1 MSKWKAL
8 VVLGIA
14 QFLMVLDSAVMNVS
28 ISTLVEDFDTEVT
41 VIQGIITLYALVMAA
56 AMITG
61 GKLGDRWGR
70 KRAFTIGMVVYGV
83 GSAITAVSPTV
94 GVLAVG
100 WSILEGLGAALVMP
114 ALAALVAGNYV
125 GRDRATAYGVI
136 GGLAGAGIAVGPLL
150 GGWVTTNL
158 TWRLVFAG
166 EVVLVVVVLLLVR
179 WILDVALE
187 GERPD
192 VDWVGAGLNAAG
204 LGLIVFAVIQSSTW
218 GWVNPRNA
226 PFEVLGYAPT
236 LFVIAAGGALL
247 YGFAAWQR
255 HREATGRDP
264 LVRLSLLGI
273 PPLRSGLMTQLAQ
286 NLILLGLFFTIPLYL
301 QVVQGLDAFETG
313 LRLLPV
319 SVTMLAASM
328 SGPLLGRFAS
338 PRRIIRI
345 GLLVILVA
353 AVLLLGTIQPALD
366 DAAFAWAMAV
376 LGIGMGMLASQ
387 LGNVLQSSVG
397 DEARGEVG
405 GLQYTAQQLGSSLGT
420 ALIGAV
426 AIGALAAAFLTNVQA
441 NPEIAPAAKDAVAI
455 ELQDGVSFVP
465 SSQIEAQALANGR
478 DPAALQPL
486 IEDYEEA
493 QLQGLRAG
501 VLIAMGVVLLTFTV
515 TRNLPTRRMA
525 DEDDEPTVDLA
536 AG

>member
-1 MSKWKAL
+1 MGRWRAL

-14 QFLMVLDSAVMNVS
+14 QFLVVLDSAVMNVS

-70 KRAFTIGMVVYGV
+70 RRAFTIGMVVYGI
-83 GSAITAVSPTV
+83 GSAITAVSQTV
-94 GVLAVG
+94 GMLTIG

-166 EVVLVVVVLLLVR
+166 EVVLVVIVLVLVR
-179 WILDVALE
+179 WIVDVAVE
-187 GERPD
+187 GEPPE
-192 VDWVGAGLNAAG
+192 VDWVGAALNATG
-204 LGLIVFAVIQSSTW
+204 LAVIVFAVIQSSAW
-218 GWVNPRNA
+218 GWVSPRNP

-236 LFVIAAGGALL
+236 LFVIAGGGALL
-247 YGFAAWQR
+247 YAFAAWER
-255 HREATGRDP
+255 HREARGRDP
-264 LVRLSLLGI
+264 LVRLALLSI
-273 PPLRSGLMTQLAQ
+273 PPLRAGLLSQLAQ
-286 NLILLGLFFTIPLYL
+286 NTILLGLFFTIPLYL

-338 PRRIIRI
+338 PRRIIRL
-345 GLLVILVA
+345 GLAVILVA
-353 AVLLLGTIQPALD
+353 AAVLLGTIEPDLD
-366 DAAFAWAMAV
+366 DASFALAIAI
-376 LGIGMGMLASQ
+376 LGVGMGMLASQ
-387 LGNVLQSSVG
+387 LGNVMQSSVG

-405 GLQYTAQQLGSSLGT
+405 GLQYTAQQLGSSIGT
-420 ALIGAV
+420 ALIGAI
-426 AIGALAAAFLTNVQA
+426 AIGALAAAFSTNVQA
-441 NPEIAPAAKDAVAI
+441 NPDLEPAVKDAVSVQ
-455 ELQDGVSFVP
+455 LQSGVQFVP
-465 SSQIEAQALANGR
+465 ADQVESQALANGTPPEVVGPIV
-478 DPAALQPL
+478 D
-486 IEDYEEA
+486 DYASA
-493 QLQGLRAG
+493 QLDGLRAG
-501 VLIAMGVVLLTFTV
+501 VLVAMGIVLVTFLF
-515 TRNLPTRRMA
+515 TRHLPTTRLV
-525 DEDDEPTVDLA
+525 DEDDEPTEDLA